1 MAAPIFN
8 CQRNAERANCER
20 DVSHLITMLTLSDL
34 LSRKAVPHTFAN
46 SDPTVIEVL
55 NQQSSWR
62 TLLIATT
69 VLCSCISYIFYTL
82 LLLIELCILPISF
95 PSSALP
101 FPCSS
106 GSQFTQDISP
116 FPVSFSDT
124 MIKQYQL
131 EEERVFS
138 SLQFHCPSLMGIR
151 ERSQASNLEARA
163 KQHP

>member
-1 MAAPIFN
+1 MAAPIFK

-46 SDPTVIEVL
+46 SDPTAIEVL

-62 TLLIATT
+62 TLLTPTT

-95 PSSALP
+95 PSSPLP

-106 GSQFTQDISP
+106 GSQFTQDITP
-116 FPVSFSDT
+116 FPVFFYDT

-138 SLQFHCPSLMGIR
+138 SLQFQVIVH
-151 ERSQASNLEARA
+151 
-163 KQHP
+163 H